1 MKFFVEGGEEVGSPH
16 VGEYVKAH
24 RDELTADACIWETG
38 GKNEADHFQ
47 VIAGLKGIVSFDL
60 HVKTA
65 DADIHSSLAAYID
78 NAAWRLVRALSSLT
92 DEQNHIL
99 IDGFYDD
106 IEPLDMAS
114 QAAIDEMDFDADA
127 IRKTYGLKRP
137 FTSADPKRAVVTAPT
152 LTINGLSA
160 GYEGEGLKTIIPK
173 EALAKLDCRLLPG
186 QDPRRIASLIQAQL
200 DKNGYSDVHLHY
212 NLGEDAF
219 HSDLNDP
226 HLKLA
231 KSVAEEVYGTGQVR
245 FVPMMPGGGPA
256 DNAAWRLVRAL
267 SSLTD
272 EQNHILID
280 GFYDDIEPLD
290 MASQA
295 AIDEMDFDADAIR
308 KTYGLKRPFTSA
320 DPKRAVV
327 TAPTLTINGL
337 SAGYEGEGLKTIIPK
352 EALAKLDCR
361 LLPGQDPRRIASLI
375 QAQLDKN
382 GYSDVH
388 LHYNL
393 GEDAFHSDL
402 NDPHLKLAKSVAE
415 EVYGTGQV
423 RFVPMMPGGGPA
435 KHFVDALNLP
445 VILIGVNYA
454 GSGPHAPNENIRLHD
469 YQQGVDYLIQLLNA
483 YARPSV
489 N

>member
-1 MKFFVEGGEEVGSPH
+1 MTEHEAIEQFALDYLPSLEDYLRIPTISAQNKGIRKTVDWVKKAFSDLDAETVEEWHDQGGNPIVFAEFKGNSDQTILFYNHYDVQPPEPLAEWRTEPFEPTIVNGKLFARGVADDKGELMYRLTALRWMKDHGGFPVNMKFFVEGGEEVGSPH

-137 FTSADPKRAVVTAPT
+137 FTSAD
-152 LTINGLSA
+152 L
-160 GYEGEGLKTIIPK
+160 
-173 EALAKLDCRLLPG
+173 
-186 QDPRRIASLIQAQL
+186 
-200 DKNGYSDVHLHY
+200 
-212 NLGEDAF
+212 
-219 HSDLNDP
+219 
-226 HLKLA
+226 
-231 KSVAEEVYGTGQVR
+231 
-245 FVPMMPGGGPA
+245 
-256 DNAAWRLVRAL
+256 
-267 SSLTD
+267 
-272 EQNHILID
+272 
-280 GFYDDIEPLD
+280 
-290 MASQA
+290 
-295 AIDEMDFDADAIR
+295 
-308 KTYGLKRPFTSA
+308 
-320 DPKRAVV
+320 KRAVV

-445 VILIGVNYA
+445 VILIGVNYV
-454 GSGPHAPNENIRLHD
+454 GSGPHAPNENIRMHD